1 MSATINRIASLGLA
15 VLVASGCGPAGPRS
29 LALGAEPCTHCHMT
43 IMDARFS
50 AQAITETGKVF
61 AFDDVGCLA
70 NWLATS
76 PPPIASLWVWSMVP
90 AEGWLQAERAV
101 YARTD
106 SLRTPMRSGL
116 AAVAPGATADSLAAA
131 LDATLVG
138 WEEVRGAAHSH
149 SRTGS

>member
-1 MSATINRIASLGLA
+1 MSPAFNRLALVGLA
-15 VLVASGCGPAGPRS
+15 VLAASGCGPAGPRS

-50 AQAITETGKVF
+50 AQAISETGKVF

-70 NWLATS
+70 TWLTES
-76 PPPIASLWVWSMVP
+76 PPPVASLWVWSMVP
-90 AEGWLQAERAV
+90 GEGWLQAEQAV

-116 AAVAPGATADSLAAA
+116 AAVAPGASADSLAAA
-131 LDATLVG
+131 LGATLVG
-138 WEEVRGAAHSH
+138 WDEVRGAAHSH
-149 SRTGS
+149 SKTGS